1 LLCFFQ
7 FHIFVKPIENEI
19 KKNMKNI
26 FSKSLPLAVACIA
39 IASPLFAQ
47 SCNPNIPIDGGLSV
61 LLVAGAGY
69 GIKKIKES
77 RKEKDS
83 E

>member
-1 LLCFFQ
+1 
-7 FHIFVKPIENEI
+7 
-19 KKNMKNI
+19 MKTI
-26 FSKSLPLAVACIA
+26 FSKAFPLAIVCMA

-47 SCNPNIPIDGGLSV
+47 SCNPNIPIDGGISF

-69 GIKKIKES
+69 GIKKIKEN